1 MRDISSALNNI
12 MRTEQCSSIYAFFLL
27 TEKTKDGENDGIRE
41 LQSKSSEKTG
51 RRLRNTGYF

>member
-12 MRTEQCSSIYAFFLL
+12 MQKEQCSSIYAFFLL